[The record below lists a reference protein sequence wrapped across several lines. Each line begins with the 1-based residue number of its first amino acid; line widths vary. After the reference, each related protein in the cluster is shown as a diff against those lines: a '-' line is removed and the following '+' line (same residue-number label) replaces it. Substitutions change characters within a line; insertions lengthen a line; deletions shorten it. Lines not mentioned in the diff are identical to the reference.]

1 MTRRGMTLIEML
13 IAMTATLILMAA
25 VAQVFAVFGDAVSK
39 SRSIL
44 DSDSKLRVV
53 AWKLRSDL
61 AGATA
66 RTLPPIATEAGEG
79 YFEII
84 EGNTF
89 DSVAV
94 AGGTIGPADC
104 DDVLLFT
111 TRSLGDP
118 FLGRMG
124 SASTSIQ
131 SPVAEVAWFARQS
144 PGLTAGIPTFTL
156 YRRQLLVM
164 GYVGTGAF
172 STTNMNRVQMTW
184 SAYYNDFDVS
194 VRADGVLGSGTYN
207 LYPNTLADLTRR
219 ESRFLHNP
227 LGSGSFPFPF
237 AAHQAAA
244 PPDGLIF
251 GPTSPR
257 HGEDIVLS
265 NVLAFDVR
273 VFDPGLP
280 VSASS
285 SGAVALVPG
294 DSGYAP
300 TNPISTG
307 GYVDLGNSP
316 PLNGLLSGIRPHFSG
331 TGQLKSGLASA
342 NRRTYDTWSTH
353 YEANGLDDDSDSL
366 IDQGTNGLDDDG
378 DGKFDEPPL
387 DSNND
392 GSYEDVGELE
402 TSPPYPY
409 PLRGLEVRIR
419 CLDPES
425 LQVRQVTVRHTFVSH

>member
-66 RTLPPIATEAGEG
+66 RTLPPLAPEAGEG

-156 YRRQLLVM
+156 YRRQLLAM

-172 STTNMNRVQMTW
+172 SASAMNRVPFTTW
-184 SAYYNDFDVS
+184 AAYYDDFDIS
-194 VRADGVLGSGTYN
+194 ARADGGF

-219 ESRFLHNP
+219 ESRFLHN
-227 LGSGSFPFPF
+227 LTGTGAFPF
-237 AAHQAAA
+237 AFVTHQAAM

-251 GPTSPR
+251 NSTSSR
-257 HGEDIVLS
+257 QAEDIVLT

-285 SGAVALVPG
+285 SGALALVPG
-294 DSGYAP
+294 DTGYAP

-307 GYVDLGNSP
+307 CYVDLGNSP
-316 PLNGLLSGIRPHFSG
+316 ALNGLLSGIRPHF
-331 TGQLKSGLASA
+331 TGIGQTKSGLASA
-342 NRRTYDTWSTH
+342 NRRTYDTWSNH
-353 YEANGLDDDSDSL
+353 YEANGLDDDSDSV

-392 GSYEDVGELE
+392 GTYEDTGELE

-425 LQVRQVTVRHTFVSH
+425 RQVRQVTVRHTFVPH

>member
-66 RTLPPIATEAGEG
+66 RPLPPLSPEAGEG
-79 YFEII
+79 YFEIL
-84 EGNTF
+84 EGAF
-89 DSVAV
+89 SDSVAI

-124 SASTSIQ
+124 STSTSIQ
-131 SPVAEVAWFARQS
+131 SPVAEVAWFARLS
-144 PGLTAGIPTFTL
+144 PSLTAGVPTYTL

-164 GYVGTGAF
+164 GYVGTGTYSGSA
-172 STTNMNRVQMTW
+172 MNRVPFTTW
-184 SAYYNDFDVS
+184 SAYYDNFDIS
-194 VRADGVLGSGTYN
+194 VRLDGVPGTFF

-219 ESRFLHNP
+219 EARFLHNVT
-227 LGSGSFPFPF
+227 GSGTFPF
-237 AAHQAAA
+237 AFVAHQAAT
-244 PPDGLIF
+244 PPDGLTF
-251 GPTSPR
+251 FPPSTR
-257 HGEDIVLS
+257 QAEDIILT

-280 VSASS
+280 VSASP
-285 SGAVALVPG
+285 SGALAVVPDDAGYSAANAVA
-294 DSGYAP
+294 
-300 TNPISTG
+300 TG
-307 GYVDLGNSP
+307 GYVDLGNAP
-316 PLNGLLSGIRPHFSG
+316 ATNPLLTGIRPHFSG
-331 TGQLKSGLASA
+331 TGQPRSGLASA
-342 NRRTYDTWSTH
+342 TRRTYDTWSTH
-353 YEANGLDDDSDSL
+353 YEANGIDEDSAAGP
-366 IDQGTNGLDDDG
+366 DQGTNGLDDDA
-378 DGKFDEPPL
+378 DGKIDEPPL
-387 DSNND
+387 DSDND
-392 GSYEDVGELE
+392 GTYEDAGELE
-402 TSPPYPY
+402 TSAPYPY

-425 LQVRQVTVRHTFVSH
+425 RQVRQVTVRHTFVPH